1 MKKISELY
9 VCISMGLYKITLH
22 LYGIWV
28 LRFDL
33 LRQYQCVSKAGRGK
47 KMQPLDIAM
56 KVGAK
61 EHSS

>member
-1 MKKISELY
+1 MFAYPWDYIKLLFTYMEFGY
-9 VCISMGLYKITLH
+9 C
-22 LYGIWV
+22 V
-28 LRFDL
+28 LTSSV
-33 LRQYQCVSKAGRGK
+33 RQYQCVSKAGRGK